1 MDDSTKR
8 IERLGPDQRDDLRP
22 RGVAARFLSES
33 LKSFRQSF
41 ARGGAAIDLKA
52 IVEDAL
58 FARRN
63 RPIAQR
69 RDVRID
75 QALLVC
81 PPTGRVARII
91 GMIKDGDA
99 ERFLTERPLHVAPRR
114 PLLLAIAAAQP
125 FGIEMRLARV

>member
-1 MDDSTKR
+1 MSPLPNLATKR
-8 IERLGPDQRDDLRP
+8 IERLGSNQRDDLWP
-22 RGVAARFLSES
+22 RGVAAGFLGES

-52 IVEDAL
+52 IVEGAF

-63 RPIAQR
+63 CPIAQR

-81 PPTGRVARII
+81 PPTGRVAWII

-99 ERFLTERPLHVAPRR
+99 ER
-114 PLLLAIAAAQP
+114 
-125 FGIEMRLARV
+125 